1 MKIWFTSLKQ
11 LMFATVAGVSLA
23 ALTFPQVSLANP
35 NKSYDNERYDPQNNS
50 SQFGNK
56 NDPFNQGVEQ
66 NPFSLFQL
74 IHNAQLGNLNPNF
87 ASDSGQQI
95 NDAAAEFRK
104 KQQQQLQPQ
113 QPGVQQNN
121 NPANSIII
129 RPTYQD

>member
-1 MKIWFTSLKQ
+1 
-11 LMFATVAGVSLA
+11 MFATVAGISLA
-23 ALTFPQVSLANP
+23 TLTLPQVSLANP
-35 NKSYDNERYDPQNNS
+35 NKSYDNDRYDPQNNN

-104 KQQQQLQPQ
+104 KQQQQNQQPQ
-113 QPGVQQNN
+113 QTGVQQNN